1 MKSEIAPNCLT
12 PGIFEARSVKCVSM
26 LHARKRETNARYA
39 SYGGKRLREVAAC
52 GRARLQRRQPSNGQI
67 DLAAGVCTRHCM
79 STGARLPSIRP
90 ANACACAA
98 VPARNPAE
106 FCPARAHSRTRMQWV
121 GETRA
126 RSLLNEQIDAG
137 APKVLPAEISHVHD
151 ERPLVYPL
159 SEFLPANRAP
169 SASRGVPERNAR
181 RLSCGLGPRPAR
193 DI

>member
-1 MKSEIAPNCLT
+1 MRIYA
-12 PGIFEARSVKCVSM
+12 ARTQ
-26 LHARKRETNARYA
+26 RETNAHYA

-52 GRARLQRRQPSNGQI
+52 GRARLQHGSPARPNRPGSGCVHAPLHVDGCTAAIDTSGQRMC
-67 DLAAGVCTRHCM
+67 VC
-79 STGARLPSIRP
+79 
-90 ANACACAA
+90 

-106 FCPARAHSRTRMQWV
+106 FCPARAHSRRRMQWM

-181 RLSCGLGPRPAR
+181 RLSCGLGPRPALGISGGTFPAR
-193 DI
+193 APRN